1 MVVRLHLERDGDAV
15 PEVDHAGV
23 LSGALEHPL
32 AARRQ
37 PLQEARRMLVA
48 AMLRPEEREDGE
60 LEVVGGPPEKLA
72 DVVELTIRE
81 AETAVKRGRDRA
93 QGTTLPAL

>member
-1 MVVRLHLERDGDAV
+1 
-15 PEVDHAGV
+15 
-23 LSGALEHPL
+23 
-32 AARRQ
+32 
-37 PLQEARRMLVA
+37 MLVA

-81 AETAVKRGRDRA
+81 AETAVERGRDRA
-93 QGTTLPAL
+93 QGTTVPAL